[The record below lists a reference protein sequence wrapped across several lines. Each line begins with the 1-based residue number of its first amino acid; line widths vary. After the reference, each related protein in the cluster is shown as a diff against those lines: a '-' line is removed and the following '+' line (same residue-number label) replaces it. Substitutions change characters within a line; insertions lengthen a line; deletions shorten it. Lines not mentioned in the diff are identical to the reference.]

1 MYALFPQRILRTL
14 VTSDLYSE
22 IPTWHIG
29 TNAKFKEAASVP
41 KSFERKILP
50 VSDCSP

>member
-1 MYALFPQRILRTL
+1 MPCSVSRQIPPKINPTL

-29 TNAKFKEAASVP
+29 THAEFKDAAIVP
-41 KSFERKILP
+41 KSFKTEDFARK
-50 VSDCSP
+50 